1 MKGLFKVLGKKKIPI
16 KSRIP
21 SSENVIQ
28 KWGDNLYFSQ
38 EKKNGESTAYC
49 LALKY
54 TLKEVLQAKVVW
66 YSTETELYKTWGVL
80 ERS

>member
-1 MKGLFKVLGKKKIPI
+1 MHYSWIHFQSIGALNKRAG
-16 KSRIP
+16 
-21 SSENVIQ
+21 
-28 KWGDNLYFSQ
+28 
-38 EKKNGESTAYC
+38 KKNGESTAYC